1 MKQNSRVVYYRDPL
15 HDDFAGTHIQA
26 EPIPPDYPF
35 ADTSLIFRIASF
47 LLYYVIAIPVV
58 YVISKLWLG
67 LRIRGRRNLRAARGG
82 LYLYGNHTRPLDAFL
97 GPLVAFPRRA
107 YIICSADTVSI
118 PGLRT
123 IVRMLG
129 AIPIPESRA
138 AMPGFLR
145 AMSLRIAQGAVV
157 TIFPEAHIWPFYT
170 GIRLFTDVSFRYPA
184 EDGHPAAA
192 MAATYRRRR
201 GLFFWCRR
209 PGMTLTVSA
218 PFFRDPALTRREAR
232 KALRDQVYTFM
243 RRTAD
248 APGNVCYIRYLPMEE
263 ASPDDD
269 H

>member
-1 MKQNSRVVYYRDPL
+1 M
-15 HDDFAGTHIQA
+15 
-26 EPIPPDYPF
+26 
-35 ADTSLIFRIASF
+35 
-47 LLYYVIAIPVV
+47 
-58 YVISKLWLG
+58 
-67 LRIRGRRNLRAARGG
+67 
-82 LYLYGNHTRPLDAFL
+82 
-97 GPLVAFPRRA
+97 
-107 YIICSADTVSI
+107 
-118 PGLRT
+118 
-123 IVRMLG
+123 IVT
-129 AIPIPESRA
+129 P
-138 AMPGFLR
+138 
-145 AMSLRIAQGAVV
+145 
-157 TIFPEAHIWPFYT
+157 
-170 GIRLFTDVSFRYPA
+170 FTDVSFRYPA